1 MPHLSRGSKGG
12 IPQPAPRWDFGVHR
26 CRTHV
31 SQSAR
36 LCSNGAE
43 GRLCPGTAHSSQK
56 RAWVGHRAISKPS
69 LIDGC
74 PTFHGV
80 RKVDFHNPPLVGI
93 SVSTDAVPLSPKARD
108 ACPELAEG
116 HPGGGDT
123 NPAKKSPRVILQTG
137 PCWHINFCVL
147 FCADGWPIQAR
158 FWA

>member
-1 MPHLSRGSKGG
+1 MSPKAPGSARTGRRAGSARELPTQAKNGLGWATEPFLNPHLSTG
-12 IPQPAPRWDFGVHR
+12 APPF
-26 CRTHV
+26 
-31 SQSAR
+31 
-36 LCSNGAE
+36 N
-43 GRLCPGTAHSSQK
+43 
-56 RAWVGHRAISKPS
+56 
-69 LIDGC
+69 
-74 PTFHGV
+74 GV

-93 SVSTDAVPLSPKARD
+93 SVSTDAVPLSPKAQD